1 MAERKNRSKSTVGVR
16 FDPET
21 LKKIDEQAE
30 ERSLNR
36 SDFIREV
43 LDQYAQGQLLFVP
56 THLTQMMD
64 SGPWFEKE
72 EVVEFSTIQD
82 RRLEVIRRALMK
94 TNTAKLTDIQERREA
109 QAQLSQAQT
118 QVAEMTEA
126 AQSRDK
132 VIRGLMMALKEF
144 EF

>member
-1 MAERKNRSKSTVGVR
+1 MAEKKSRSRSTVGVR

-43 LDQYAQGQLLFVP
+43 LDQYARGQLLFVP

>member
-1 MAERKNRSKSTVGVR
+1 MAERKNRGKSTVGVR

-43 LDQYAQGQLLFVP
+43 LDLFAQGQLLLVP
-56 THLTQMMD
+56 QQLAQIMD
-64 SGPWFEKE
+64 SGPWFDKDEA
-72 EVVEFSTIQD
+72 VEFPTIQD